1 MDFSET
7 LAKTDFL
14 LAATLPTV
22 NEACGIALAMQTTG
36 LPYIITAN
44 LHNTGEIEQMNIFT
58 YGSLMFERVW
68 TVVVAGTYLKTNARL
83 FGYQRRK
90 IRGEAYPALVP
101 GAADDQV
108 DGVVYLDVG
117 QRDAM
122 RLDRFEGVFYSK
134 KKERCLLPG
143 GSQISAWVYVF
154 KEEYADRVE
163 ARTWDPVWF
172 AKNGLHAFTATYQG
186 YRWIDDDADEPES

>member
-58 YGSLMFERVW
+58 YGSLM
-68 TVVVAGTYLKTNARL
+68 
-83 FGYQRRK
+83 
-90 IRGEAYPALVP
+90 
-101 GAADDQV
+101 
-108 DGVVYLDVG
+108 
-117 QRDAM
+117 
-122 RLDRFEGVFYSK
+122 
-134 KKERCLLPG
+134 
-143 GSQISAWVYVF
+143 
-154 KEEYADRVE
+154 
-163 ARTWDPVWF
+163 
-172 AKNGLHAFTATYQG
+172 
-186 YRWIDDDADEPES
+186 